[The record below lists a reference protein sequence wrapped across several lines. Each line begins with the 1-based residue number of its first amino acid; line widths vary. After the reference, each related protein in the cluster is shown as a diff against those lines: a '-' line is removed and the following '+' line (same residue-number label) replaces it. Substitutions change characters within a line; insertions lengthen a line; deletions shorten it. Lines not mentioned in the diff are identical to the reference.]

1 MSEPRIQTVIP
12 GYGPDDFALAVIKSV
27 QMRLDFG
34 KQPELSEHQNQVL
47 EDAIVWCIIAYGG
60 RVENIPAAATAPDTE
75 QR

>member
-1 MSEPRIQTVIP
+1 
-12 GYGPDDFALAVIKSV
+12 
-27 QMRLDFG
+27 
-34 KQPELSEHQNQVL
+34 LSEHQNQVL